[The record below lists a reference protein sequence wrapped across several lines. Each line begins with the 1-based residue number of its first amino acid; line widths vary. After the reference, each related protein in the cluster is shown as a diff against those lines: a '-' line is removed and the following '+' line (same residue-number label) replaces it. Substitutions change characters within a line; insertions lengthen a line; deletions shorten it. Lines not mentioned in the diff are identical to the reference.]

1 MARRDLPPDPEVL
14 DALCRGML
22 PPRRPT
28 YAERL
33 AAIRYLAGYRFSDPQ
48 IGRLLRVS
56 PRTVL
61 RVRTEHG
68 IAGLP
73 VGTNAFTLPQSWPR
87 GQHPAKGGR
96 TF

>member
-14 DALCRGML
+14 DALCRGAI

-33 AAIRYLAGYRFSDPQ
+33 AAIRHLAGNRFSDPQ
-48 IGRLLRVS
+48 IARLVGVS
-56 PRTVL
+56 SRTVL

-68 IAGLP
+68 IPGLP
-73 VGTNAFTLPQSWPR
+73 LGTNGFTLPQSWPR
-87 GQHPAKGGR
+87 GTHPLKGVGSP
-96 TF
+96 

>member
-1 MARRDLPPDPEVL
+1 MARRDLRPDPEVV

-28 YAERL
+28 YGERL
-33 AAIRYLAGYRFSDPQ
+33 AAIRHLAAHRFSDPQ
-48 IGRLLRVS
+48 IGRLLRIS

-73 VGTNAFTLPQSWPR
+73 VGTNGHTLPQSWPR
-87 GQHPAKGGR
+87 GVHPVKGVR